1 MSYNLIS
8 LKFYGLGY
16 IQVKGQKPPAPIR
29 GVKAGGDDN
38 ADDQDEADNADIE
51 EASVVDLVPRNDIG

>member
-1 MSYNLIS
+1 MSYNLIL
-8 LKFYGLGY
+8 LKVYGLGY

-38 ADDQDEADNADIE
+38 ADDQDEADTADTE